1 MNGGGR
7 RAPKMIELNQLILAV
22 LAFVG
27 GHFLLSS
34 RAMRE
39 NLVERL
45 GNGGFRI
52 AYSAVAAAT
61 LAWIVLAYKNAPYI
75 EVWSP
80 PAFFSHIMLVI
91 MPVAVFLVVAGV
103 TTRSPTAVGGDQF
116 DQPDPNVPNSGILR
130 VTRHP
135 FLWGVALWALAHLL
149 VNGDAA
155 AIILL
160 IGMLILC
167 LGGMAHIDARR
178 AASMGPAWGPIQM
191 TTSAIPFAALLSGRT
206 SMDWAGIGWWR
217 PLLALVVFLALLLS
231 HRWVIGVS
239 PLPMAGV

>member
-1 MNGGGR
+1 
-7 RAPKMIELNQLILAV
+7 MIELNQLILAV
-22 LAFVG
+22 LTFVG

-34 RAMRE
+34 GAMRAS
-39 NLVERL
+39 LIERL
-45 GNGGFRI
+45 GAGGFRI
-52 AYSAVAAAT
+52 AYSAVAGAA
-61 LAWIVLAYKNAPYI
+61 LVWIVLAYRNAPYI

-80 PAFFSHIMLVI
+80 PVFFYHLPLVI

-103 TTRSPTAVGGDQF
+103 TTRSATAVGGDQL
-116 DQPDPNVPNSGILR
+116 DQPDPSVPNSGILR

-135 FLWGVALWALAHLL
+135 FLWGVALWALSHLL

-155 AIILL
+155 AIILML
-160 IGMLILC
+160 GILILC

-191 TTSAIPFAALLSGRT
+191 TTSAVPFAALMSGRT

-217 PLLALVVFLALLLS
+217 PLLALAVFFALFLS
-231 HRWVIGVS
+231 HGWVIGVS
-239 PLPMAGV
+239 PLPMAGG

>member
-1 MNGGGR
+1 
-7 RAPKMIELNQLILAV
+7 MIELNQLFLAL

-34 RAMRE
+34 KAMRDS
-39 NLVERL
+39 LIDRL

-52 AYSAVAAAT
+52 AYSAVAGAA
-61 LAWIVLAYKNAPYI
+61 LVWVLLAYGRAPYI
-75 EVWSP
+75 EVWNP
-80 PAFFSHIMLVI
+80 PVFLYHIPLLI

-103 TTRSPTAVGGDQF
+103 TTRSATAIGGDQM
-116 DQPDPNVPNSGILR
+116 DAPDPIVPNSGILR
-130 VTRHP
+130 ITRHP

-155 AIILL
+155 SILL
-160 IGMLILC
+160 MVGILILC

-217 PLLALVVFLALLLS
+217 PLLALVVFLALFLS

-239 PLPMAGV
+239 PLPTAGL